1 MPIRLTPLRTVLLFA
16 PFIITCILGR
26 IQYSELQTF
35 IKTYYIS
42 DNLSAFNFLLLIGLQ
57 SYLLIRFNDT
67 VVKKLTFFKVNA
79 LIPVIYTGYW
89 FICGVYQSITK
100 PNYPKLGRPQ
110 SGPVSLVALNA
121 YQTIIA
127 LLLFYS
133 LLTFFFTNNYYVSK
147 QIKKINDPTDQAAL
161 TNEFLNPMRLIVK
174 ASWIAIVILFA
185 FAFVNDILAML
196 KL

>member
-16 PFIITCILGR
+16 PFIITCILSR
-26 IQYSELQTF
+26 IQYSRLQTF
-35 IKTYYIS
+35 IQTYYIS
-42 DNLSAFNFLLLIGLQ
+42 DNLFAFNFLLLIGLQ

-89 FICGVYQSITK
+89 FICGVYQSITN

-121 YQTIIA
+121 YQTIITLA
-127 LLLFYS
+127 LLYS
-133 LLTFFFTNNYYVSK
+133 LFTFFFTNNYYVSTK
-147 QIKKINDPTDQAAL
+147 IKKINDPTDQAAL
-161 TNEFLNPMRLIVK
+161 TNEFLTPMRLIVK
-174 ASWIAIVILFA
+174 ASWIAIVILFV
-185 FAFVNDILAML
+185 FVFVNDILAML

>member
-16 PFIITCILGR
+16 PFIITCILSR
-26 IQYSELQTF
+26 IQHSDLQTF
-35 IKTYYIS
+35 IQTYYIS

-67 VVKKLTFFKVNA
+67 IVKKLTFFKVNA
-79 LIPVIYTGYW
+79 LIPVLYTAYW
-89 FICGVYQSITK
+89 FIRGIYLSITK
-100 PNYPKLGRPQ
+100 PHYLKLSRPQ
-110 SGPVSLVALNA
+110 SGPVSLVALNT
-121 YQTIIA
+121 YDTIIA

-133 LLTFFFTNNYYVSK
+133 LFTFFFTNNHYVSK
-147 QIKKINDPTDQAAL
+147 QIKKINDPIDQAAL